1 MDIRTRV
8 GLRVRAA
15 RKERGLS
22 QGELSAK
29 LDRSVDAVSAIERG
43 ISLPNLDTLEGLA
56 RVLGVP
62 LRDFFDFDEQGDSPK
77 QEKAVSEL
85 LMMARGMS
93 DRQLALALDLLRV
106 VRDRW

>member
-22 QGELSAK
+22 QSELAAK

-43 ISLPNLDTLEGLA
+43 ISLPNLDTLESLA
-56 RVLGVP
+56 RVLDVP
-62 LRDFFDFDEQGDSPK
+62 LRDFFDFDQQGDSPK
-77 QEKAVSEL
+77 QEKAIAEL
-85 LMMARGMS
+85 LMLARQMS
-93 DRQLALALDLLRV
+93 DRQLSLAVDL
-106 VRDRW
+106 VRMVKDRG